1 MKYINT
7 NYFKK
12 FIPLIMLIITMFM
25 CVGFA
30 AVNSIVTK
38 YSGDSIAKAHGE
50 VFITNI
56 SYVDDGVSD
65 ASNYEILYADN
76 TILKS
81 KIVLE
86 ENNIDSQVSLKV
98 HFYNSSSYDYI
109 FKDVVYADDL
119 VDEGIYSNL
128 DITYT
133 FDKQNEV
140 ISKNGG
146 EMDIIITFKYNQIME
161 DTSNILNSLLNF
173 KFVLLKYVK
182 VNFDANGGNV
192 SPSSNEYLFDS
203 PYGELPVPTR
213 EGYTFTGW
221 ALEKAGREIIT
232 ENNIV
237 SVDGEHTLYA
247 QWNAKS
253 YTIRYNAN
261 GGTGSMI
268 DQTIKYDAI
277 VSLSKNTFVKDGY
290 KFLGW
295 STSVDGEKAYND
307 MDSVVNLKLDGVVDL
322 YALWAIDSYT
332 VTFDY
337 NGGTGSTQSMQVI
350 YDKTYGALP
359 EYPYLQDNIFTGWY
373 TAKSGG
379 TQVLPSTVVNIRED
393 HTLYAHWEVTQYNDA
408 IKNIVIKNVPDQNY
422 DGVIDSIYLSF
433 KCSSSFEKY
442 NIPLKNLIV
451 GQKYKIS
458 YTASNNAAFG
468 DSEAGYKNSFYGSII
483 TKEAQLSSGSIKDQ
497 AIAAGGMIAQWDDRS
512 KGDKWLN
519 GPFEKEMVFTATA
532 SNMYWTWDFGLMRDG
547 ILYDFNVTNIKLEPV
562 VPTINF
568 SNKSLVL
575 YSNSKAV
582 VKNDVVSTY
591 SNSFVFDG
599 DSYAET
605 LYYPITGLTA
615 NSTYTITF
623 EHIYNGKL
631 IDDSAVV
638 SELRYD
644 YGTGIMNTAP
654 TKYGSFMSQL
664 GTYAS
669 STFIKKTVNGVKD
682 TVTFTFTATGDTAYW
697 VWNLANCS
705 DSYDNPISIKVTK
718 FSASHKNGGSI
729 TYYSSS

>member
-1 MKYINT
+1 MKIRT
-7 NYFKK
+7 NKLVK
-12 FIPLIMLIITMFM
+12 FIPIIIFFTSLIM

-38 YSGDSIAKAHGE
+38 YSGEAIAKAQGE

-56 SYVDDGVSD
+56 SYVDDGVTD

-140 ISKNGG
+140 ISRNGG

-350 YDKTYGALP
+350 YDNTYGALP

-373 TAKSGG
+373 TSKSGG

-408 IKNIVIKNVPDQNY
+408 IKDIVIKNVPDQNN
-422 DGVIDSIYLSF
+422 DGVVDSIYLSF

-468 DSEAGYKNSFYGSII
+468 DSDAGYKNSFYGSII

-575 YSNSKAV
+575 YSTSKAV

-669 STFIKKTVNGVKD
+669 NTFVKKTVNGVKD

>member
-109 FKDVVYADDL
+109 FKDVIYADDL

-140 ISKNGG
+140 ISRNGG

-182 VNFDANGGNV
+182 VNFDANGGSV

-307 MDSVVNLKLDGVVDL
+307 MDSVVNLKLDGIVDL

-408 IKNIVIKNVPDQNY
+408 IKDIVIKNVPDQNF
-422 DGVIDSIYLSF
+422 DGVVDSIYLSF

-468 DSEAGYKNSFYGSII
+468 DSDAGYKNSFYGSII

-497 AIAAGGMIAQWDDRS
+497 AIAAGGVIAQWEDRS

-623 EHIYNGKL
+623 EHIYNGRL

-644 YGTGIMNTAP
+644 YGTGIMNAAP

>member
-38 YSGDSIAKAHGE
+38 YSGESIAKAHGE

-119 VDEGIYSNL
+119 VDEDIYSNL

-140 ISKNGG
+140 ISRNGG

-182 VNFDANGGNV
+182 VNFDANGGKV

-277 VSLSKNTFVKDGY
+277 VSLSKNTFVKEGY

-350 YDKTYGALP
+350 YDNTYGALP

-408 IKNIVIKNVPDQNY
+408 IKDIVIKNVPDQNN
-422 DGVIDSIYLSF
+422 DGVVDSVYLSF

-458 YTASNNAAFG
+458 YTASNNASFG

-483 TKEAQLSSGSIKDQ
+483 TNEAQLSSGSIKDQ

-532 SNMYWTWDFGLMRDG
+532 SNMYWTWDFGLMRDY

-575 YSNSKAV
+575 YSTSKAV

-623 EHIYNGKL
+623 EHIYNGRL

-638 SELRYD
+638 SELRYE
-644 YGTGIMNTAP
+644 YGTGIMNAAP

-669 STFIKKTVNGVKD
+669 STFVKKTVDGVKD